1 MNIVETIAPIAIE
14 DLKKYFVD
22 KSTLY
27 IIDYSKSQIKEQK
40 LLTYLSNLEIPC
52 DMDLSK
58 LDASEMYELLKS
70 YMETTMVVNLLSLEL
85 LAIDVLKE
93 AKGLNDKEVHKEFI
107 SVNKELIDS
116 WISKL
121 DSLTLYNMY
130 SINNDEFQTFAK
142 QFPEDQTRSLNG
154 INFISLLKNA
164 EFYDFYKKIETDK
177 LKFYTNYFN
186 DYMFKGKNLYHYW
199 ANQNNPLFLLT
210 YGIAEGLVS
219 SADYITAKTQDIQE
233 LANVPSI

>member
-1 MNIVETIAPIAIE
+1 MNIIETTVPVAIE
-14 DLKKYFVD
+14 DLKKYFID
-22 KSTLY
+22 KNTLY
-27 IIDYSKSQIKEQK
+27 IIDYNKSQIKEQK

-52 DMDLSK
+52 DIELSK
-58 LDASEMYELLKS
+58 LDASEMYELLKA
-70 YMETTMVVNLLSLEL
+70 YMETTMIVNLLSLEL
-85 LAIDVLKE
+85 LTIDVLKE

-107 SVNKELIDS
+107 SENKELINS

-130 SINNDEFQTFAK
+130 AINNDEFQAFAK
-142 QFPEDQTRSLNG
+142 QFPEDVDTNLNG

-186 DYMFKGKNLYHYW
+186 EYMFKGKNLYHYW

-219 SADYITAKTQDIQE
+219 SENYMTAKSHDIQE
-233 LANVPSI
+233 LTHVPSF

>member
-177 LKFYTNYFN
+177 LKFYINYFN